1 MRLFVLSTLVS
12 IFYLS
17 SCTKERVVE
26 TIKEVEKIVYQ
37 PLPGVNKDSVLTA
50 DTLKIEEI
58 RFLQSNTQYYYKRN
72 ASGNTA
78 NFDTEFIKFNANNT
92 GTYYVASGITYTLTW
107 NWMDT
112 AKLKLQYIVSYS
124 PALTVTW
131 DQLQFTNN
139 SLAYAE
145 YYNRNGNQ
153 SMGYAVRKH
162 Y

>member
-1 MRLFVLSTLVS
+1 MRLFVLSALAS

-26 TIKEVEKIVYQ
+26 TVKEVEKIVYQ
-37 PLPGVNKDSVLTA
+37 PVPGVNKDSVLTA

-58 RFLQSNTQYYYKRN
+58 RFLQGNTQYYYKRG
-72 ASGNTA
+72 ASGNTI
-78 NFDTEFIKFNANNT
+78 NFDTEFIKFNANNS
-92 GTYYVASGITYTLTW
+92 GVYVAGGIIYSLTW
-107 NWMDT
+107 NWMDD
-112 AKLKLQYIVSYS
+112 AKTKLQYIVSYS
-124 PALTVTW
+124 PALTVAW

-139 SLAYAE
+139 SVAYAE
-145 YYNRNGNQ
+145 YYNRNGSQ